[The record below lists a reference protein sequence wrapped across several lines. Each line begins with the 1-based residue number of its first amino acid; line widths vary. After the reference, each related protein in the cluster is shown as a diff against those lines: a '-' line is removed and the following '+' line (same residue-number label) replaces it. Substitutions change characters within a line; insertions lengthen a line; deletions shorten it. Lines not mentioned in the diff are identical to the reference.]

1 MRIDFTEIFL
11 AVLSLIS
18 VVITTLVVPLLKEQ
32 LGESRY
38 ERAAHLA
45 AIAVA
50 AAEQTIN
57 GPGADKK
64 EAVVAFLK
72 SHGINLGEDD
82 LDAIIESAV
91 YYLHGRKK
99 EEEVQP

>member
-18 VVITTLVVPLLKEQ
+18 VLITTLVVPVLKEQ

-50 AAEQTIN
+50 ASERKIN
-57 GPGADKK
+57 GPSADKK
-64 EAVVAFLK
+64 EAVIAFLK
-72 SHGINLGEDD
+72 SHGISLGEDD
-82 LDAIIESAV
+82 LDTIIESAV
-91 YYLHGRKK
+91 CYLHGRKK
-99 EEEVQP
+99 E